1 VGAAAGGGVGGGVQ
15 ASTKG
20 QQVKLPSETVLSFT
34 LQAPV
39 TVVPTTKGPDTGRRR
54 LDTPQ

>member
-1 VGAAAGGGVGGGVQ
+1 VGGGVQ

-20 QQVKLPSETVLSFT
+20 QQIKLPSETVLNFT
-34 LQAPV
+34 LQSPV